1 MRRLGGALI
10 FIGVAV
16 LVAGIFDAYGRASAD
31 SVDRAPSLI
40 TLGVGVFLMIAG
52 LAIDLLA
59 ERRRT
64 ARSRAYQGRQRL
76 GVVILLV
83 SALATSACAGLGPH
97 AQQGLLLGGGGGAL
111 IGYGLTGDGK
121 IAGLGAGLG
130 AIGGLTV
137 GSVMDWFDGR
147 ERREAA
153 MAAAVAAAQGVTS
166 CTRQERWE
174 NGRLVTDVQNCTSG
188 TTRAGFRG
196 DTMPPGAVLPEVQYR
211 PGSVVI
217 DPYK

>member
-130 AIGGLTV
+130 AIGGLTI
-137 GSVMDWFDGR
+137 GSV
-147 ERREAA
+147 
-153 MAAAVAAAQGVTS
+153 
-166 CTRQERWE
+166 
-174 NGRLVTDVQNCTSG
+174 
-188 TTRAGFRG
+188 
-196 DTMPPGAVLPEVQYR
+196 
-211 PGSVVI
+211 
-217 DPYK
+217 K